1 MGKGA
6 LRMPAPRERSRS
18 SKSACRNDPA
28 GLSLQEVTEQGE
40 GWHRDLGFQRT
51 LPESL
56 VSQTRPQPFGRTAGQ
71 PPPQLLLLL
80 KSFQAD
86 IHQACLHPD
95 PPGPLPL
102 PWHDPEK
109 GWCFFASRRELM
121 SGWVLSPGTYQV
133 GTFPAFL

>member
-6 LRMPAPRERSRS
+6 LRMPAPREGSRS
-18 SKSACRNDPA
+18 LKSACRNDLA

-51 LPESL
+51 TSPPPQSL
-56 VSQTRPQPFGRTAGQ
+56 ASQTRPQPFSRTAGR

-86 IHQACLHPD
+86 IHQACLQPD
-95 PPGPLPL
+95 PPGPLPLRCHPL

-109 GWCFFASRRELM
+109 GWCFFASRR
-121 SGWVLSPGTYQV
+121 
-133 GTFPAFL
+133 